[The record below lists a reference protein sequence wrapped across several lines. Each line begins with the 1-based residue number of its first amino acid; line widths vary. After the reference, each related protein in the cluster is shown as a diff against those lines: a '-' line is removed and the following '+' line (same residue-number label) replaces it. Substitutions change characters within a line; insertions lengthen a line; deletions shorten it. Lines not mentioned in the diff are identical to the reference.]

1 VLRDLPAALHELA
14 EAMKTL
20 SGHEMAQA
28 MQNLPT
34 HVEHHVT
41 LSPSLW
47 VLAGFLIGAL
57 TLWMVQWKRTK

>member
-1 VLRDLPAALHELA
+1 MLHELPAALHELA
-14 EAMKTL
+14 EAMKSL

-47 VLAGFLIGAL
+47 VLAGFILGAFAI
-57 TLWMVQWKRTK
+57 WVVSWKRLK